1 MKTENEVKVKYGVWG
16 LILGACAAMIIGF
29 TWGGWTTRGT
39 SVAATDAAVLT
50 TRVAICV
57 AQFARAPNDQQR
69 FKELKA
75 INTWERAAYIEKGG
89 WDRMPGEEKAN
100 DTVAMPCADGLGV
113 LMEKS
118 T

>member
-16 LILGACAAMIIGF
+16 LILGASAAMIIGF
-29 TWGGWTTRGT
+29 NWGGWTTRGS
-39 SVAATDAAVLT
+39 SVAATDAAVLS

-57 AQFARAPNDQQR
+57 AQFVKAPNDER
-69 FKELKA
+69 RLKELKA

-89 WDRMPGEEKAN
+89 WDRMPGEEKAS
-100 DTVAMPCADGLGV
+100 DTVSRPCADGLGV
-113 LMEKS
+113 LMEKK